1 MKSHSIN
8 AMFNPATVALIGAS
22 EEEGSVGRAI
32 LENLTAPGKRR
43 IFPVN
48 PGKESIMGLRCYPG
62 VADISEPI
70 DLAVIA
76 TPANTVP
83 ELVEECARADVQ
95 GAVIVSSGFKEVGKE
110 GLLLEE
116 KILAVRKEYG
126 IRVVGPNCIG
136 VIRPHT
142 GLNASFLKANPDP
155 GNIAFI
161 SQSGAL
167 GGAILDW
174 AIKAHVG
181 FSMFAS
187 LGSMIDM
194 DFGDLIDF
202 LGSDR
207 YTRSIML
214 YMEGVGNAKKFMSAA
229 RGFARTKPI
238 VIVKPGRFPESA
250 KAALSHTGA
259 LAGDDQVYDA
269 AFKRA
274 GVIRVREFSD
284 LFNAA
289 SVLDSNY
296 LPKGRKL
303 AIVTNAGGF
312 GVMATDT
319 VMDLHGEL
327 SKLSDETI
335 GELNA
340 ILPPFWSKGNPVDVL
355 GDADSERYASAIKI
369 CLRDR
374 EVDGL
379 LAIYGPQAIL
389 NAETLAGSIVEIART
404 CRKPVITAFVGG
416 ETVQKARDL
425 FLQNSIPT
433 YDTPEDAVKT
443 YFYMYRYHR
452 NLTLLYETPTE
463 LTVKQA
469 PSKNHLKVLL
479 RRIAREGRTLLTEGE
494 SKDFLVNYDIPRTD
508 PYMVR
513 DVETALAAARRIGY
527 PVVLKVVSHDIS
539 HKSDVGGVKVGI
551 ESDAQLKSEYAHL
564 LTSVELNAP
573 EASIKGISV
582 QKMIPKID
590 YEVILGAKK
599 DKDFGTVILFGMG
612 GIGTEVFKD
621 VAIGLPPLN
630 QTLAR
635 RLMEET
641 EVYKMLKGFRGRPP
655 ADMKRL
661 EQILVSFSNLIVDFP
676 EIAEMDINPIAIS
689 KGGVYSLDAR
699 IVIDRESMDYESPY
713 PHLVITPYPTRYVT
727 TYELP
732 DGTQMTLRPIKPE
745 DEHLEHEMLATL
757 KPETMRTRFFS
768 MISDISHE
776 MLVRFCN
783 IDYEREMAIVAE
795 VREGEQKRIVAIGRL
810 IVDPDFR
817 EAEYAVLVHD
827 NFQGKGLGYKLV
839 DVLIGVAQDQGL
851 EGIHGTVLSEND
863 KMLRIVL
870 KLGFTMEREEDGE
883 TTQVRLALK

>member
-1 MKSHSIN
+1 MTMHNMN
-8 AMFNPATVALIGAS
+8 AMFNPGTVAVIGAS

-32 LENLTAPGKRR
+32 LENLITPGGRR

-48 PGKESIMGLRCYPG
+48 PRKESAFGLTCYPS
-62 VADISEPI
+62 VADLPEPV

-76 TPANTVP
+76 TPAKTVP
-83 ELVEECARADVQ
+83 EVVEECARADTQ
-95 GAVIVSSGFKEVGKE
+95 GVVIVSSGFKEVGAE
-110 GLLLEE
+110 GRLLEE
-116 KILAVRKEYG
+116 QILEVRRKYG
-126 IRVVGPNCIG
+126 IRIVGPNCIG
-136 VIRPHT
+136 VIRPHS
-142 GLNASFLKANPDP
+142 GLNASFIKGNPEP

-174 AIKAHVG
+174 AIRAHVG

-187 LGSMIDM
+187 LGSMTDM
-194 DFGDLIDF
+194 DFGDFIDF

-207 YTRSIML
+207 HTRSIML
-214 YMEGVGNAKKFMSAA
+214 YMEGVGNARKFMSAA
-229 RGFARTKPI
+229 RGFARSKPI

-259 LAGDDQVYDA
+259 LAGDDKVYDA

-312 GVMATDT
+312 GVMATDM
-319 VMDLHGEL
+319 VIDLRGEL
-327 SKLSDETI
+327 SKLSDETTDQ
-335 GELNA
+335 LDA

-355 GDADSERYASAIKI
+355 GDADCERYTAALKI
-369 CLRDR
+369 CLADR

-389 NAETLAGSIVEIART
+389 NAEDLAKSIVEIARNS
-404 CRKPVITAFVGG
+404 RKPIVATFVGG
-416 ETVQKARDL
+416 DAVEKAKDL
-425 FLQNSIPT
+425 LLKNSVPT

-443 YFYMYRYHR
+443 YLYMYRYHR
-452 NLTLLYETPTE
+452 NLTLLYEAPSE
-463 LTVKQA
+463 LTVRQA

-479 RRIAREGRTLLTEGE
+479 RRVAREGRTLLTEGE
-494 SKDFLVNYDIPRTD
+494 SKDFLVNYDIPRTV
-508 PYMVR
+508 PYLAQ
-513 DVETALAAARRIGY
+513 DVEGAIAAARRIGY
-527 PVVLKVVSHDIS
+527 PVVLKILSPDIS
-539 HKSDVGGVKVGI
+539 HKTDVGGVRVGI
-551 ESDAQLKSEYAHL
+551 HSDDELRSEYAQL
-564 LTSVELNAP
+564 FTMVKLNAP
-573 EASIKGISV
+573 EAAIQGVTV
-582 QKMIPKID
+582 QKMIERID
-590 YEVILGAKK
+590 YEIILGAKK
-599 DKDFGTVILFGMG
+599 DKDFGTIILFGMG
-612 GIGTEVFKD
+612 GVGTEVFRD

-641 EVYKMLKGFRGRPP
+641 EVYKMLKGYRGKAP
-655 ADMKRL
+655 ADMKSL

-676 EIAEMDINPIAIS
+676 EIAEMDINPIAIAE
-689 KGGVYSLDAR
+689 GRACSLDAR
-699 IVIDRESMDYESPY
+699 IVIDRDAMDYTTQY
-713 PHLVITPYPTRYVT
+713 PHLVITPYPARYVIA
-727 TYELP
+727 YELP
-732 DGTQMTLRPIKPE
+732 DGTPITLRPIKPE
-745 DEHLEHEMLATL
+745 DEALEHEMLSTL

-768 MISDISHE
+768 VISDISHE

-795 VREGEQKRIVAIGRL
+795 VRGEDRKRIVGIGRL

-827 NFQGKGLGYKLV
+827 DFQGKGLGYKLV
-839 DVLIGVAQDQGL
+839 DVLIGVAQDMGL

-863 KMLRIVL
+863 KMLRIAL
-870 KLGFTMEREEDGE
+870 KLGFTMRREEDGE
-883 TTQVRLALK
+883 TTSVRLTLT